1 MNVYPIT
8 MKSYG
13 FEVAHG
19 YQILK
24 GYLDAESKEQAVEK
38 IKKEEW
44 GDIIDEFDVD
54 EFTEGYEV
62 TDIWLLQ

>member
-1 MNVYPIT
+1 MN
-8 MKSYG
+8 SYG

-24 GYLDAESKEQAVEK
+24 GYLFAKNKEQAIEQ

-44 GDIIDEFDVD
+44 YDIVDEFDVD
-54 EFTEGYEV
+54 ILTEGYEV
-62 TDIWLLQ
+62 IDIWEIN